1 MQILI
6 MRHGQAE
13 ATANSDAERAL
24 TDHGKNEAAIMGK
37 WLASKSIVP
46 SKIWV
51 SPYLRA
57 QQTYQ
62 ALAEYLPLSTQ
73 ALAKLVITQPMIT
86 PLGSAS
92 QVRDLIDGELSLT
105 PVDSLL
111 IVSHMPLVSYLVSE
125 FTQQQFAPIFQ
136 TAGIAEIEYDI
147 NSLLGECNGV
157 VAPSDLG

>member
-24 TDHGKNEAAIMGK
+24 TEYGINEAAIMGK
-37 WLASKSIVP
+37 WLASKSITP

-62 ALAEYLPLSTQ
+62 TLAEYLPLSTQ
-73 ALAKLVITQPMIT
+73 ALTELVITQSMIT
-86 PLGSAS
+86 PSGSAP
-92 QVRDLIDGELSLT
+92 QVRDLIDGELMST
-105 PVDSLL
+105 STETLL

-136 TAGIAEIEYDI
+136 TAGIAEIEYDV
-147 NSLLGECNGV
+147 NTMLGELNGV